1 MWYGILVY
9 LLQLLLL
16 RFSEVETITGIT
28 KESPQR
34 KVKNG
39 YRKRKTEN
47 ADKAKS
53 KYFDGVFFYAQRFY
67 RE

>member
-47 ADKAKS
+47 ADKEKS
-53 KYFDGVFFYAQRFY
+53 MFF
-67 RE
+67 